1 MIHNIQSSN
10 GTVLAAAAEEAV
22 FGASTA
28 GVDDSKVGLEDDASS
43 ASLFVFEVTMVMYPL
58 LGDVPDIGVFVAS
71 TDGISVGMG
80 TGGIIGE
87 FSQSGLVS
95 SRSKHSHPLT
105 TP

>member
-28 GVDDSKVGLEDDASS
+28 GVDDSEVGLEDNAS

-58 LGDVPDIGVFVAS
+58 LGDVSDIGVFVVP
-71 TDGISVGMG
+71 TDGMSVGMG
-80 TGGIIGE
+80 TGGITGE

>member
-10 GTVLAAAAEEAV
+10 GTGLAAAAEEAV

-28 GVDDSKVGLEDDASS
+28 GVDDSEVGLEDNAS

-58 LGDVPDIGVFVAS
+58 LGDVSDIGVFVVP
-71 TDGISVGMG
+71 TDGMSVGMG
-80 TGGIIGE
+80 TGGITGE

>member
-28 GVDDSKVGLEDDASS
+28 GVDDSEVGLEDNAS

-58 LGDVPDIGVFVAS
+58 LGDVSDIGVFVVP
-71 TDGISVGMG
+71 TDGMSVGMG
-80 TGGIIGE
+80 TGDITGE